1 MRGMAP
7 SYRARPGQASRAGSM
22 SVSLPFPEKCPACH
36 VGDGRF
42 VSSSGRHETKR
53 SANETISRV
62 REDVRKLAMVTN
74 PANK

>member
-7 SYRARPGQASRAGSM
+7 SYRARPGPASRAGSPPFPGKC
-22 SVSLPFPEKCPACH
+22 LPFVSATAALFRPR
-36 VGDGRF
+36 DG
-42 VSSSGRHETKR
+42 HETKR

-74 PANK
+74 PANE